1 MTKSEATEWI
11 EWIDGCEMQDI
22 RHADGRMYTVSM
34 STDVLHETYNV
45 VYSCT

>member
-11 EWIDGCEMQDI
+11 ECEMQDI

-45 VYSCT
+45 V